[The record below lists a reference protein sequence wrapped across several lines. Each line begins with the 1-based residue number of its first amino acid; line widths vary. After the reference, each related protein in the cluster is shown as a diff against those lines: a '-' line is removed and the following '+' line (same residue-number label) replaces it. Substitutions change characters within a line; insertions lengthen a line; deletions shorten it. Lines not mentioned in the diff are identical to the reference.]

1 MSATIL
7 TPAILLAPFD
17 QPDDMTETSIDK
29 AADILWTTRVA
40 QGRLAA
46 LPADCRPATLDAGYA
61 VQAAMAALAGQAT
74 AGWKIAA
81 TSAAG
86 QKHIGVTE
94 PLAGRLFA
102 NFILPDGA
110 SLAAAPLQMQ
120 VVEAEFAFRL
130 GHDLPARAVPYEIGE
145 VRAAIAD
152 MHLAIEI
159 PDARFEPFDTIG
171 PAQIAA
177 DDAFA
182 AWFVLGP
189 QVMGWEALDLP
200 NQNVRVLKNG
210 KVAAEG
216 KGANA
221 LGDPCLALTWLAN
234 ERAKRGPAL
243 KAGDIITTGTCIT
256 PLHVDAGDA
265 IVAEFPGLGR
275 VALQLT

>member
-1 MSATIL
+1 
-7 TPAILLAPFD
+7 
-17 QPDDMTETSIDK
+17 MTETSINK
-29 AADILWTTRVA
+29 AAGILWKTRLA

-46 LPADCRPATLDAGYA
+46 LPAECKPATPDEGYA

-74 AGWKIAA
+74 IGWKIAA

-102 NFILPDGA
+102 DFVLPDGA
-110 SLAAAPLQMQ
+110 SLPAAPLQMR

-130 GHDLPARAVPYEIGE
+130 GADLPARAVPYEISE

-152 MHLAIEI
+152 LHLAIEI
-159 PDARFEPFDTIG
+159 PDARFVPFETIG

-189 QVMGWEALDLP
+189 KVMGWERLDLP
-200 NQNVRVLKNG
+200 NQPVRVTKNG

-234 ERAKRGPAL
+234 ERAKRGPVL

-256 PLHVDAGDA
+256 PLHIDAGDA
-265 IVAEFPGLGR
+265 ILAEFPGLGE
-275 VALQLT
+275 VAVKLT

>member
-1 MSATIL
+1 MNRT
-7 TPAILLAPFD
+7 AID
-17 QPDDMTETSIDK
+17 Q
-29 AADILWTTRVA
+29 AAGILWRTRLG
-40 QGRLAA
+40 QQRLSA
-46 LPADCRPATLDAGYA
+46 LPADCKPVTLDDGYA
-61 VQAAMAALAGQAT
+61 VQAAMVGLAGQAMF
-74 AGWKIAA
+74 GWKIAA

-102 NFILPDGA
+102 DFVLPDGA
-110 SLAAAPLQMQ
+110 RLPAAPLQML

-130 GHDLPARAVPYEIGE
+130 ARDLPQRGTAYHVDE

-152 MHLAIEI
+152 LHLAIEI

-189 QVMGWEALDLP
+189 KVENWAARDLP
-200 NQNVRVLKNG
+200 NQPVRVFKNG
-210 KVAAEG
+210 IIAAEG

-221 LGDPCLALTWLAN
+221 LGDPSVALTWLAN

-243 KAGDIITTGTCIT
+243 KAGDVITTGTCIT
-256 PLHVDAGDA
+256 PLAIAPGDA

-275 VALQLT
+275 VAVNLT